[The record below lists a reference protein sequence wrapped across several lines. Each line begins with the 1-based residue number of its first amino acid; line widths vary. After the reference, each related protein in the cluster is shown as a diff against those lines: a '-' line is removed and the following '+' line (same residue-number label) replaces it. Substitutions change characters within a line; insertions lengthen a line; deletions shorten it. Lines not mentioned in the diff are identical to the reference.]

1 MSDRHFFALWPEGET
16 GEELRDQIVDL
27 MPLVLGEQGVPLIR
41 GNLHITLGFLG
52 SVRPEQMDCVQVSG
66 QAVAQRN
73 APFSIT
79 LSQSGWWKGP
89 RVAWI
94 APANI
99 PKALAKLESDLWHE
113 LAACEFAPEARPYRP
128 HMTIAR
134 KMKEAASNVS
144 LEPVH
149 WQVGGFSLIRST
161 STPGG
166 VRYAPVQSGSLVGS
180 GSE

>member
-1 MSDRHFFALWPEGET
+1 MSDRHFFALWPQAEMGEQ
-16 GEELRDQIVDL
+16 LRDQVVAL
-27 MPLVLGEQGVPLIR
+27 MPGILGEQGVPLVR

-52 SVRPEQMDCVQVSG
+52 PVREEQMACVQTSG
-66 QAVAQRN
+66 EVISQRN
-73 APFSIT
+73 EPFSIT

-94 APANI
+94 GPANV
-99 PKALAKLESDLWHE
+99 PKALAKLESDLWYE

-134 KMKEAASNVS
+134 KMQEAGSKAPF
-144 LEPVH
+144 EPID

-161 STPGG
+161 STPQG
-166 VRYAPVQSGSLVGS
+166 VRYVPVQSWSLMGS
-180 GSE
+180 GPA